1 METNKQYHS
10 VEDLSIILNC
20 TPQYTRKLIRDGKIP
35 AEQVGKTWVINSEVL
50 NDNETLFKISKD
62 IPDQVRKNS
71 DVPNI
76 VALSFFSGAMGLD
89 YGIEKAGIHPLLAS
103 EIEPNARK
111 TILLNRPNIGLIGD
125 INNYSAK
132 DIRKFANISENQ
144 EIDLV
149 IGGPPCQAFSSAGQR
164 KGFQDKRVNGF

>member
-1 METNKQYHS
+1 METNKQYLS
-10 VEDLSIILNC
+10 VEDISFKLNC

-35 AEQVGKTWVINSEVL
+35 AEQVGKTWVINPEVL

-132 DIRKFANISENQ
+132 DIRKFANISE
-144 EIDLV
+144 
-149 IGGPPCQAFSSAGQR
+149 
-164 KGFQDKRVNGF
+164 